1 MKKINDSLRVTLPGC
16 VVYVATEAERSG
28 LYEMDRALYAAKLA
42 LHRIANHDKVAVD
55 CVNVA
60 RECLG

>member
-1 MKKINDSLRVTLPGC
+1 MRKINDGLRVTLPGL
-16 VVYVATEAERSG
+16 VVWVQTEFERSG
-28 LYEMDRALYAAKLA
+28 LYEMDRALYQARLA
-42 LHRIANHDKVAVD
+42 LHRVANSECVPVD